1 MHLDGFTFVIQI
13 INFLVLV
20 ALLKHFFYARVIE
33 AMNKREALITT
44 RLQETEQQRQTA
56 RQEAESYRQQRQAL
70 ADQREAMLAQT
81 RKEVEAE
88 RKTLLAMARTEV
100 DDIRAGWQA
109 SVRREQELFFEDL
122 HRRAGHLACEAAR
135 HTLHD
140 LANANLEQQTLDIFI
155 ERLRSLNGGER
166 QKLLASLDGPESE
179 VTIRTAFD
187 IAPNRRDPLTAAV
200 RGQLG
205 RQLEVQFETAPELGF
220 GVELETPG
228 RKLAWSLEQYLGSLE
243 EALAEAIKDVGVE
256 TRAGEPS

>member
-1 MHLDGFTFVIQI
+1 M
-13 INFLVLV
+13 
-20 ALLKHFFYARVIE
+20 
-33 AMNKREALITT
+33 
-44 RLQETEQQRQTA
+44 
-56 RQEAESYRQQRQAL
+56 
-70 ADQREAMLAQT
+70 
-81 RKEVEAE
+81 
-88 RKTLLAMARTEV
+88 
-100 DDIRAGWQA
+100 
-109 SVRREQELFFEDL
+109 
-122 HRRAGHLACEAAR
+122 ACEAAR

-166 QKLLASLDGPESE
+166 QKLLASLDGPKSE

>member
-20 ALLKHFFYARVIE
+20 VLLKHFFYTRVIE
-33 AMNKREALITT
+33 AMNKREALITA
-44 RLQETEQQRQTA
+44 RLQETEQQRQIA
-56 RQEAESYRQQRQAL
+56 RQEAESYRQQSQAL
-70 ADQREAMLAQT
+70 ADQRETMLTQT

-109 SVRREQELFFEDL
+109 SVRREQELFFQDL

-166 QKLLASLDGPESE
+166 QKLLASLDGPESAA
-179 VTIRTAFD
+179 TIRTAFE
-187 IAPNRRDPLTAAV
+187 IVPNRRDPLIAAV
-200 RGQLG
+200 REQLG

-243 EALAEAIKDVGVE
+243 DALAEAIKAVGVE